1 MTGLVLL
8 FQGFPR
14 GDVDIVSVRTD
25 REKVQGI
32 FIHIV
37 GKLRDFVLL
46 NKKFILFKMI
56 QLA

>member
-32 FIHIV
+32 FYSYR
-37 GKLRDFVLL
+37 G
-46 NKKFILFKMI
+46 
-56 QLA
+56 QTA

>member
-1 MTGLVLL
+1 MTGLVL

-37 GKLRDFVLL
+37 DKLRDFVRR
-46 NKKFILFKMI
+46 NS
-56 QLA
+56 